1 VTQVQHLITKRLLR
15 FTWISV
21 VVVAV
26 ALTFFYSL
34 PYIYP
39 FIIAWVI
46 AYAIQ
51 PFVGWLNQSVKL
63 PRWLA
68 IMVALLVYFG
78 AAIIILA
85 AAITKLIREL
95 VHLTST
101 IEVQLLHWKN
111 AFIHWSQ
118 QEYIQNLIAEINL
131 FSTNNSGYG
140 NTITKNIDNTTA
152 KISEFITSMIS
163 TLLGSIVNIITSLPN
178 LLFIVGVVLLAAF
191 FISQHWENYREGIK
205 SYIPLDYRVTSGM
218 VRGDLQKAFFGYLR
232 AQLIFIFITASLVF
246 IGLLIL
252 QVDSPFIYALFIGLV
267 DFLPYLGAGTIML
280 PWSIYLIITGSLQLG
295 LGLAVLY
302 AVILVVRQIIEPK
315 ILATNV
321 GLKPLPTLIS
331 LFVGLKMFG
340 ILGFVVGPVFLV
352 VTGAI
357 YRAGIFENIR
367 NYILHGKLR

>member
-1 VTQVQHLITKRLLR
+1 VQYLITKRLLR
-15 FTWISV
+15 FTWISI

-101 IEVQLLHWKN
+101 IEFQLLHWKN

-131 FSTNNSGYG
+131 FSTNNSGYS

-191 FISQHWENYREGIK
+191 FISQHWEQYREGIK
-205 SYIPLDYRVTSGM
+205 GYIPLDYRVTSGM

-280 PWSIYLIITGSLQLG
+280 PWSIYLIVTGSLQLG
-295 LGLAVLY
+295 LGLAILY

>member
-1 VTQVQHLITKRLLR
+1 MQHIIARRLFR
-15 FTWISV
+15 FAFISIV
-21 VVVAV
+21 VIGTMVA
-26 ALTFFYSL
+26 AFYLL
-34 PYIYP
+34 PYVYP

-46 AYAIQ
+46 SYAIQ
-51 PFVGWLNQSVKL
+51 PFVAWLNVRVKL
-63 PRWLA
+63 PRWLS
-68 IMVALLVYFG
+68 IMLALMVYFG

-101 IEVQLLHWKN
+101 IEVQLLHWKK

-118 QEYIQNLIAEINL
+118 QEYIQNLISEINS

-140 NTITKNIDNTTA
+140 YTVTKNIDNTTA

-163 TLLGSIVNIITSLPN
+163 GLLGSIVNIITSLPN
-178 LLFIVGVVLLAAF
+178 IAFIIGVVLLAAF
-191 FISQHWENYREGIK
+191 FISQHWDLYRERIK
-205 SYIPLDYRVTSGM
+205 NYIPLDYRVTSGM

-232 AQLIFIFITASLVF
+232 AQLIFIFVTASLVF

-252 QVDSPFIYALFIGLV
+252 RVDSPFIYALFIGIV

-280 PWSIYLIITGSLQLG
+280 PWSIYLLVTGNLQLG

-315 ILATNV
+315 ILATSV
-321 GLKPLPTLIS
+321 GLKPLPMLIS

-340 ILGFVVGPVFLV
+340 VLGFIIGPIFLV

-357 YRAGIFENIR
+357 YRAGILENIR
-367 NYILHGKLR
+367 NYIMHGKLR